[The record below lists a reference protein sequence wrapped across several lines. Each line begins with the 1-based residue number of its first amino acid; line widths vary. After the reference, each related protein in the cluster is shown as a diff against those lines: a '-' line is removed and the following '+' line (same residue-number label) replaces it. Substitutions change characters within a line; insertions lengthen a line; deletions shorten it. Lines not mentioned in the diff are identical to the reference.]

1 MTEVKVIVAVE
12 FKSCGPGLVPVSV
25 LYDDELVEQAISDGD
40 HYTAAREAVESAYE
54 CDAVWAADKD
64 DIGAI
69 FTSIFEALGPVLKV
83 V

>member
-1 MTEVKVIVAVE
+1 MTEVKVIVAVV
-12 FKSCGPGLVPVSV
+12 SSGPELKPVSV

-54 CDAVWAADKD
+54 CDAVWVADKD
-64 DIGAI
+64 DIGAS
-69 FTSIFEALGPVLKV
+69 FTSIFEALGPALKV